1 MDTRRHPRLRRR
13 HGGGAR
19 IDAAA
24 RHRAHGRLRLRHRA
38 APPGRRLFRHGAG
51 VGRHERA
58 ARGEGG
64 AGDTTM
70 FGTAGPGLSLSHLAR
85 RARSDAHPFLRVVDE
100 SQRRRRGPRRRHPL
114 RAHVLSAGRCH
125 LHPSFRSPRYTGVT
139 DMKRII
145 TAFAALCTA
154 FITLVAV
161 AADDGLAKDLL
172 DIQHEWEHI
181 RYQLPRDQQE
191 AAYTALENETEAF
204 ARQYPNRAEPLVWQA
219 IVLSTH
225 AGVQGSLGALS
236 KVRAARDLLEQAE
249 ILYYYSVY

>member
-1 MDTRRHPRLRRR
+1 MDTGRPPRPRRR
-13 HGGGAR
+13 RGGGAR
-19 IDAAA
+19 PAAAA
-24 RHRAHGRLRLRHRA
+24 RPRAPGRLRPRPRA
-38 APPGRRLFRHGAG
+38 APPGRRPPRPGAG
-51 VGRHERA
+51 AGRHERA

-100 SQRRRRGPRRRHPL
+100 SHRRRRGPRRRHPL
-114 RAHVLSAGRCH
+114 RAHVLSAVRCH

-139 DMKRII
+139 DMKRSI
-145 TAFAALCTA
+145 TALAALCTA

-181 RYQLPRDQQE
+181 LYQLPRDQQE

-204 ARQYPNRAEPLVWQA
+204 
-219 IVLSTH
+219 T
-225 AGVQGSLGALS
+225 
-236 KVRAARDLLEQAE
+236 
-249 ILYYYSVY
+249 